1 MTAVLQELPWYW
13 EVALHI
19 QSIVDTTGER
29 YLATVLAI
37 GVFLLSVAV
46 MLVVGKLLSQRH
58 SEDTVQAVQSLTV
71 TAVSIVLGGF
81 LVAVWRLTS
90 QVADAVGFL
99 VFGPEAAV
107 KVLVT
112 FIVFAAAYTVTRLT
126 KRSIKYG
133 VVRDTITPHQREVA
147 HHLVQIAIL
156 IPVVLFTLE
165 LWSVD
170 PTNILLGAGFLG
182 VILGFAA
189 RQTLSGA
196 LSGFVI
202 LFTRP
207 FEVGDWI
214 RVDDRE
220 GIVTDVT
227 LYNTQIRTF
236 DEEHVLM
243 PNDSMTGNEV
253 INYSKTRRLR
263 LTTDVSVDYDVDVA
277 AAARIATDA
286 MSECEEVATTPN
298 PDVIRHRFGDS
309 AVVLRLRYWI
319 DEPAIERKWRAQN
332 QVVEAVK
339 GAFEEEGIK
348 IPYPQRELV
357 GREETGGFQVA
368 AETPPVADGQ
378 EDGEPTRAATTDVEE
393 PVAEEHGD
401 DSDGET
407 ATADED

>member
-357 GREETGGFQVA
+357 GREETGGLQVA

>member
-13 EVALHI
+13 EVALRI

-286 MSECEEVATTPN
+286 MSECDEVATAPN
-298 PDVIRHRFGDS
+298 PDVIRHQFDDS

-319 DEPAIERKWRAQN
+319 DEPTIQRKWRAQN

-348 IPYPQRELV
+348 IPYPQRELM
-357 GREETGGFQVA
+357 GREETGGLQVA
-368 AETPPVADGQ
+368 AETPPEADGQ
-378 EDGEPTRAATTDVEE
+378 EDGEPIRAATTDVEE
-393 PVAEEHGD
+393 PVAEEHGG

-407 ATADED
+407 ATADEE